1 MPLWKPAK
9 KKKTA
14 HAKKEP
20 PKPYTPPDIPKF
32 VQQSEKTKAKEEK
45 RVPPE
50 KAFMDTFRQLTSRHR
65 SIDIWRDFVV
75 MSASRLPDDG

>member
-1 MPLWKPAK
+1 MLLWKPAK

-32 VQQSEKTKAKEEK
+32 VEQSEKTKAKEEK
-45 RVPPE
+45 
-50 KAFMDTFRQLTSRHR
+50 
-65 SIDIWRDFVV
+65 
-75 MSASRLPDDG
+75 

>member
-1 MPLWKPAK
+1 MLLWKPAK

-32 VQQSEKTKAKEEK
+32 VQQSEKTKARK
-45 RVPPE
+45 RNEFLP
-50 KAFMDTFRQLTSRHR
+50 KKR
-65 SIDIWRDFVV
+65 SWILSDSLRAAIGLLIFGETLW
-75 MSASRLPDDG
+75 

>member
-1 MPLWKPAK
+1 MLLWKPAK

-50 KAFMDTFRQLTSRHR
+50 KAFMDTSDSLRAAIGLLIFGETL
-65 SIDIWRDFVV
+65 W
-75 MSASRLPDDG
+75 

>member
-1 MPLWKPAK
+1 MGCLETIEEYILDKTTYRKEKPMLLWKPAK

-50 KAFMDTFRQLTSRHR
+50 KAFPPIPYAL
-65 SIDIWRDFVV
+65 
-75 MSASRLPDDG
+75 